1 MHMKKSF
8 FSISLA
14 VLISWVFQS
23 SVAFGI
29 AGLAGGGAGL
39 AIGGLA
45 IAYGGVR
52 YERQAEHQPYRDPY
66 AANIGGAIDSFVGRI
81 LTIAGILILDGE
93 QGRVSQFARLTPQD
107 ANDLGIDEHQM
118 QVFNSELSLIKI
130 AAEGAS
136 MDLQTQPLV
145 HSNRAA
151 IETILNHY
159 FANVSPV
166 AYDVTKAIAIHSF
179 SPSQE

>member
-1 MHMKKSF
+1 MT
-8 FSISLA
+8 
-14 VLISWVFQS
+14 
-23 SVAFGI
+23 
-29 AGLAGGGAGL
+29 
-39 AIGGLA
+39 
-45 IAYGGVR
+45 
-52 YERQAEHQPYRDPY
+52 
-66 AANIGGAIDSFVGRI
+66 IGGAIWVHNIDKAQNPDNSNAIISNDAFEGMFARLITITGII
-81 LTIAGILILDGE
+81 LLDGE
-93 QGRVSQFARLTPQD
+93 QGRVIQFARLTPQD

-118 QVFNSELSLIKI
+118 QVFNSELSLIKV
-130 AAEGAS
+130 AAEAAS
-136 MDLQTQPLV
+136 IDLQTQPLV